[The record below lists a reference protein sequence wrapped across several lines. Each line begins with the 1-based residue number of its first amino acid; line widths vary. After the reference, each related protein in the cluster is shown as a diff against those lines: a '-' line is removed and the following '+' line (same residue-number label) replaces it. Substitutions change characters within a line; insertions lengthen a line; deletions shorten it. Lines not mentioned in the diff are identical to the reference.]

1 MSEDPLYAVV
11 RIRSFI
17 GAPYDTKHTMRLL
30 RLHRTHH
37 ATIIRGTQSVQGM
50 LRKAKDY
57 LTWGEI
63 DADIIHHLL
72 TKRGERIGRKKITD
86 EFMAENTEYPTI
98 MALSEAIVKGDA
110 KFTNI
115 PWLRPVL
122 RLHPPRKG
130 YKDTKQD
137 FTNKGDQGYRAEAI
151 TKLLLKMS

>member
-1 MSEDPLYAVV
+1 
-11 RIRSFI
+11 
-17 GAPYDTKHTMRLL
+17 
-30 RLHRTHH
+30 
-37 ATIIRGTQSVQGM
+37 M

-63 DADIIHHLL
+63 DAETIRHLL

-86 EFMAENTEYPTI
+86 EFMAENTEFPTI

-130 YKDTKQD
+130 YKNTKQD

-151 TKLLLKMS
+151 TKLLIKMS